1 MKFSEYILEGRVD
14 DFKLK
19 FGKKFSPQNL
29 EKIVKTI
36 APKYLSWVG
45 KVFDDVAFD
54 SKFKDLVG
62 ALKRFE
68 TISTNLPLT
77 DINQYKT
84 MDELINTIK
93 TYDNRVRRDVKEVK
107 GGKVV
112 YDDGRFFVVNPLN
125 YESSCYYGK
134 GTKWCTAAETDT
146 HFKRYNED
154 GKLFYIIDRTKPT
167 SDPNYKVAL
176 LKKFD
181 GEMSFYD
188 AQDNKFSFDRVIDK
202 DKFDEIITNVDRFLQ
217 EVYPEQLK
225 IFADKIAA
233 KKEKERLEQLR
244 IQQEL
249 REKLD
254 EAQDRRE
261 SGEWDGDLNE
271 ISDEGVRAYA
281 LLQWLNENET
291 DVIVKEPGDD
301 ARILEIETEIQRL
314 DSEYDNSED
323 PRPELL
329 DEISEL
335 EEELEELK
343 NKIDVYNIVPVGK
356 YYDMTEFEVLADGY
370 RDKRFAVG
378 DEEEVRS
385 SAYESVE
392 SLIDDIGYEG
402 FNPSFLENYID
413 TEYLEDYVSEFY
425 YDDVRDSPESY
436 FNDDQRELDDSQ
448 EEEIKI
454 KERSIIRIQEQID
467 SLEEQMDGENDDDI
481 SEKIEELRD
490 LISDLEY
497 EIEEIKEDP
506 QGDFPND
513 LIDDKVDEMVK
524 DALYDPKSWLRNFGV
539 DIKDF
544 INQEDFIWGVV
555 EEDGY
560 GNTLNRYDGLDDEVK
575 VGDTWFHV
583 MRID

>member
-45 KVFDDVAFD
+45 KFFDEVAFD
-54 SKFKDLVG
+54 TKFKDLVG

-77 DINQYKT
+77 DINQYKSI
-84 MDELINTIK
+84 DELVNAIR

-154 GKLFYIIDRTKPT
+154 GKLFYIIDRAKP
-167 SDPNYKVAL
+167 SNDPNYKVAL

-181 GEMSFYD
+181 GDMSFFD
-188 AQDNKFSFDRVIDK
+188 AIDERVDFEGIVGE
-202 DKFDEIITNVDRFLQ
+202 DKFNNIIADVDKFLQ

-249 REKLD
+249 RAKLD
-254 EAQDRRE
+254 DAQERRE
-261 SGEWDGDLNE
+261 SGEWDGDLDD

-281 LLQWLNENET
+281 LLQWLDEYDT
-291 DVIVKEPGDD
+291 DVRVKQPGDD
-301 ARILEIETEIQRL
+301 AEILRIETEIQRL

-329 DEISEL
+329 DRISEL

-343 NKIDVYNIVPVGK
+343 SRIDVYNIVPDGT
-356 YYDMTEFEVLADGY
+356 YYDMTQFEVLADGY

-378 DEEEVRS
+378 DEDEVKS
-385 SAYESVE
+385 SAYDSVE

-402 FNPSFLENYID
+402 FGQSFLEDYID
-413 TEYLEDYVSEFY
+413 KNTVKEYAHDFY
-425 YDDVRDSPESY
+425 YHDVSDSPESY
-436 FNDDQRELDDSQ
+436 FEDDQRELSDSQ
-448 EEEIKI
+448 EEEIRI
-454 KERSIIRIQEQID
+454 KERSIGKIQSQID
-467 SLEEQMDGENDDDI
+467 SLEEQMDGNYDEDI
-481 SEKIEELRD
+481 SEKIDELREMID
-490 LISDLEY
+490 ELET

-506 QGDFPND
+506 QGDFPD
-513 LIDDKVDEMVK
+513 ELMESKIDDLVDDVLYNPK
-524 DALYDPKSWLRNFGV
+524 DWLQNYGF
-539 DIKDF
+539 DLKNF
-544 INQEDFIWGVV
+544 INQEDFIYGVIDA
-555 EEDGY
+555 DGY
-560 GNTLNRYDGLDDEVK
+560 GHTLNRYDGSDDEVK

>member
-45 KVFDDVAFD
+45 KFFDEVAFD
-54 SKFKDLVG
+54 TKFKDLVG

-77 DINQYKT
+77 DINQYKSV
-84 MDELINTIK
+84 DELVNAIR

-154 GKLFYIIDRTKPT
+154 GKLFYIIDRTKP
-167 SDPNYKVAL
+167 SNDPNYKVAL

-181 GEMSFYD
+181 GDMSFFD
-188 AQDNKFSFDRVIDK
+188 AIDERVDFEGVVGE
-202 DKFDEIITNVDRFLQ
+202 DKFNNIIADVDKFLQ

-249 REKLD
+249 RAKLD
-254 EAQDRRE
+254 DVQDRRE
-261 SGEWDGDLNE
+261 SGEWDGDLDD
-271 ISDEGVRAYA
+271 ISEEGVRAYA
-281 LLQWLNENET
+281 LLQWLDEYDT
-291 DVIVKEPGDD
+291 DVRVKQPGDD
-301 ARILEIETEIQRL
+301 AEILRIETEIQRL

-329 DEISEL
+329 DRISEL

-343 NKIDVYNIVPVGK
+343 SRIDVYNIVPDGT
-356 YYDMTEFEVLADGY
+356 YYNMTQFEVLTDGY

-378 DEEEVRS
+378 DEDEVKS
-385 SAYESVE
+385 SAYDSVE
-392 SLIDDIGYEG
+392 NLIDDIGYEG
-402 FNPSFLENYID
+402 FSQSFLEDYID
-413 TEYLEDYVSEFY
+413 EDSLRRFVYDFR
-425 YDDVRDSPESY
+425 YDDVWQEPEAY
-436 FNDDQRELDDSQ
+436 FEDKQRELSDSQ
-448 EEEIKI
+448 EEQ
-454 KERSIIRIQEQID
+454 IRIKGNTIGKIQSQID
-467 SLEEQMDGENDDDI
+467 SLEEQMDGNYDEDI
-481 SEKIEELRD
+481 TEKIDELREMID
-490 LISDLEY
+490 ELET
-497 EIEEIKEDP
+497 EIEEIQEDP
-506 QGDFPND
+506 QGDFPEELIESKIKDLVND
-513 LIDDKVDEMVK
+513 D
-524 DALYDPKSWLRNFGV
+524 LYDPSAFIRDYGF
-539 DIKDF
+539 DIKQF
-544 INQEDFIWGVV
+544 IDEKEFILGVIDT
-555 EEDGY
+555 DGY
-560 GNTLNRYDGLDDEVK
+560 GHTLNRYDGSDDEVK